1 MVAPIQAKKE
11 LDLCEWGGHGSRNK
25 WGLGGEG
32 RTFSGSRR
40 SVFVKESLHMRLFRS
55 RIILRS
61 YPLFLRVSVFA
72 LLLLAIHPSSV
83 SPAKPDSGQE
93 VGFSFESVVARA
105 LALAVAPYEDSK
117 DQVPDF
123 LLKIDYD
130 AWRDIRFQPQKS
142 LWRGEALPFEL
153 QFFHPGLY
161 YDRSVSVNVVDQGRV
176 ERLGFDT
183 DMFDYGRNGFA
194 ADIPTSMGFAGF
206 RVHFPLNRPDY
217 KDEFLVFLGASYLR
231 AVPKG
236 QYYGLSARGLAVD
249 TASPRG
255 EEFPWFREFWIVK
268 PKPQDIQLTIYAL
281 LDSPS
286 VTGAYRYV
294 AKPGVS
300 TEMEVKSVLFLRKPL
315 EKLGII
321 PLTSMY
327 CFGENSRPEDLDDF
341 RPEVHDSDGLQ
352 IQFSSG
358 EWLFRPLKNPKN
370 LAISV
375 FEAQSVRGFG
385 LLQRDRNFDSY
396 QDLEAHYHQRPNLWI
411 EPRGDWGPGRLELV
425 EIPTPNEMHDNIVA
439 YWVPAHMPRPG
450 MPMPFDYV
458 MRWRGPAESRPPA
471 GYAVSTRTGQGL
483 RTGSRLFVVDFQG
496 CGLENL
502 SADAPVMAVVSV
514 GDGAKLLEQQV
525 IRNEATGGWRLS
537 FLVLPDASSALDK
550 MLAERRPPVEL
561 RAFLQQGS
569 DVLTETWSYSFR
581 P

>member
-1 MVAPIQAKKE
+1 
-11 LDLCEWGGHGSRNK
+11 
-25 WGLGGEG
+25 
-32 RTFSGSRR
+32 
-40 SVFVKESLHMRLFRS
+40 MRLFRS

>member
-1 MVAPIQAKKE
+1 
-11 LDLCEWGGHGSRNK
+11 
-25 WGLGGEG
+25 
-32 RTFSGSRR
+32 
-40 SVFVKESLHMRLFRS
+40 MRLFRFRS
-55 RIILRS
+55 RKAVRS
-61 YPLFLRVSVFA
+61 CPPFLRVTFFA

-83 SPAKPDSGQE
+83 SPAKPLGDQE

-105 LALAVAPYEDSK
+105 LGLAVAPYEDSRG
-117 DQVPDF
+117 QVPDF
-123 LLKIDYD
+123 LLNMDYD
-130 AWRDIRFQPQKS
+130 AWRDIRFRPQKS

-176 ERLGFDT
+176 GRLGFDT
-183 DMFDYGRNGFA
+183 DMFDYGRNEFA
-194 ADIPTSMGFAGF
+194 NDIPTSMGFAGF
-206 RVHFPLNRPDY
+206 RVHFPVNRADY

-249 TASPRG
+249 TASPKG

-268 PKPQDIQLTIYAL
+268 PKPQDTELTIYAL

-300 TEMEVKSVLFLRKPL
+300 TEMEVSSVLFLRKPV
-315 EKLGII
+315 EKLGIA

-327 CFGENSRPEDLDDF
+327 FFGENSRPESVDDF

-370 LAISV
+370 LAISA
-375 FEAQSVRGFG
+375 FEAESVRGFG
-385 LLQRDRNFDSY
+385 LLQRDRDFGSF

-411 EPRGDWGPGRLELV
+411 EPRGDWGSGRLELV
-425 EIPTPNEMHDNIVA
+425 EIPTPNEMNDNIVA
-439 YWVPAHMPRPG
+439 YWSPARMPKPGVPMS
-450 MPMPFDYV
+450 FDYV
-458 MRWRGPAESRPPA
+458 MRWQGEAESHAPA
-471 GYAVSTRTGQGL
+471 GHAISTRAGQGS
-483 RTGSRLFVVDFQG
+483 RTGSRLFVVDFKG
-496 CGLENL
+496 GALESL
-502 SADAPVMAVVSV
+502 AADAPVMAVISV
-514 GDGAKLLEQQV
+514 DEGAKLLEQQV
-525 IRNEATGGWRLS
+525 MRNQATGGWRLS

-550 MLAERRPPVEL
+550 MLAERRSPVEL

-569 DVLTETWSYSFR
+569 DVLTETWSYSFK

>member
-1 MVAPIQAKKE
+1 
-11 LDLCEWGGHGSRNK
+11 
-25 WGLGGEG
+25 
-32 RTFSGSRR
+32 
-40 SVFVKESLHMRLFRS
+40 MRLFRFRS
-55 RIILRS
+55 RKAVRS
-61 YPLFLRVSVFA
+61 SPPFLRIALFV
-72 LLLLAIHPSSV
+72 LLLLAIHPNSV
-83 SPAKPDSGQE
+83 STAKPAGEQE
-93 VGFSFESVVARA
+93 VVFSFESVVARA
-105 LALAVAPYEDSK
+105 LGLAVAPYEDSRK
-117 DQVPDF
+117 QVPDF
-123 LLKIDYD
+123 LLKMDYD
-130 AWRDIRFQPQKS
+130 AWRDIRFRPEKS
-142 LWRGEALPFEL
+142 LWRGETLPFEL

-161 YDRSVSVNVVDQGRV
+161 YDRSVQVNVVDQGRV
-176 ERLGFDT
+176 SRLGFDT
-183 DMFDYGRNGFA
+183 DMFDYGRNEFA
-194 ADIPTSMGFAGF
+194 ADIPSNMGFAGF

-268 PKPQDIQLTIYAL
+268 PTPQDTRLTIYAL

-300 TEMEVKSVLFLRKPL
+300 TEVEVKTVLFLRKQV
-315 EKLGII
+315 EKLGIA

-327 CFGENSRPEDLDDF
+327 FFGENSRPDDLDDF

-352 IQFSSG
+352 IRFSSD

-370 LAISV
+370 LTISS
-375 FEAQSVRGFG
+375 FEAESVRGFG
-385 LLQRDRNFDSY
+385 LLQRDRDFGSF
-396 QDLEAHYHQRPNLWI
+396 QDLEAHYHQRPDLWI

-439 YWVPAHMPRPG
+439 YWCPARMPKPGVPVS
-450 MPMPFDYV
+450 FDYV
-458 MRWRGPAESRPPA
+458 MHWRNDAESRPPA
-471 GYAVSTRTGQGL
+471 GYAVSTRAGRGS
-483 RTGSRLFVVDFQG
+483 RTGSRLFVVDFEG
-496 CGLENL
+496 GALGGLA
-502 SADAPVMAVVSV
+502 ADDPVMAVISV
-514 GDGAKLLEQQV
+514 GEGGKLLEQQV
-525 IRNEATGGWRLS
+525 MRNQATGGWRLS
-537 FLVLPDASSALDK
+537 FLVLPDGSSTLDK

-561 RAFLQQGS
+561 RAFLQKGS